1 MAIAATTAQQATL
14 GIFGSTLLHGD
25 GQKIDL
31 KTSGKGQKYVCA
43 ITMLDDTTFES
54 LTNLDET
61 NLSNA
66 CISTI
71 DGEDETDSVW
81 QSATNNTSNFSTIVT
96 TSHTFPKGIT
106 IYGKWNV
113 VELNSGSAICYLAPN
128 RENIGKI

>member
-81 QSATNNTSNFSTIVT
+81 QSATNSAG
-96 TSHTFPKGIT
+96 TFPKGIT

-113 VELNSGSAICYLAPN
+113 VELNSGSAVCYLAPN

>member
-81 QSATNNTSNFSTIVT
+81 QSATNSAGNFSTIVT

-113 VELNSGSAICYLAPN
+113 VELNSGSAVCYLAPN

>member
-96 TSHTFPKGIT
+96 TSHKFPKGIT

-113 VELNSGSAICYLAPN
+113 VELNSGSAVCYLAPN

>member
-81 QSATNNTSNFSTIVT
+81 QSATNNARIF
-96 TSHTFPKGIT
+96 
-106 IYGKWNV
+106 
-113 VELNSGSAICYLAPN
+113 LQ
-128 RENIGKI
+128 

>member
-113 VELNSGSAICYLAPN
+113 VELNSGSAVCYLAPN